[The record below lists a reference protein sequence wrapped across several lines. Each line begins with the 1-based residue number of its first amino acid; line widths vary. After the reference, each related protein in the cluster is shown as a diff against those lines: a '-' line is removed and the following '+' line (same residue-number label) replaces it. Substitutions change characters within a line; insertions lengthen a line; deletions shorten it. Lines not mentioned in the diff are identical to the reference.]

1 MTAFRKKSTRR
12 QIQTSSNSAELGDS
26 YFCGGATEVEAYRC
40 EDSSYVTKCDCPDD
54 LCNVNR
60 NAAGKGGGAPNW
72 LAVHSL
78 LVTVSPVVDMLRI
91 ARSHH

>member
-1 MTAFRKKSTRR
+1 MYRKKSTWR

-26 YFCGGATEVEAYRC
+26 YFCGGATEVEAYTC

-60 NAAGKGGGAPNW
+60 NAAEKGGGGEPNW
-72 LAVHSL
+72 LAVLSL
-78 LVTVSPVVDMLRI
+78 LVTVSVVDMLRM
-91 ARSHH
+91 